1 MKRSSHRFH
10 RLRHLAAWAL
20 LLLAVGLLVWVN
32 ARFAFQNPGG
42 NDFLTRWVGTRALLF
57 EGLSP
62 YSDEV
67 ALRIQTRAYG
77 RPARAD
83 EDQMRMAYPLYSV
96 LIFAPFAL
104 IPNYPLARA
113 VWMTTLE
120 VLLVALLVLSLRL
133 VRWKPPARLLGM
145 LLLFSLTWYHG
156 VRAVI
161 NGNAV
166 VWVAFFLTA
175 AVWALETRRDAW
187 AGVLLALA
195 TIKPHLA
202 LLPLLFVWGWSWRQA
217 RRQVVAWTVG
227 TVVVLSLAGLLV
239 VPQWLQQ
246 NLREVLAYPGYTPP
260 TTLQA
265 ALRGWF
271 SHWGTLLGWAVTLAL
286 AGLLVWAWARAW
298 QQAAFPL
305 WTYALTL
312 VASQWIGI
320 TTDPGNFILLF
331 LPLVWVL
338 ARLARRFGE
347 GAVWGVLLVLWVGLW
362 WLFVA
367 TLGQYHG
374 QPQQSTVMFLPLP
387 GILLMGLLGLRAQG
401 EF

>member
-1 MKRSSHRFH
+1 MKQTRGRWQG
-10 RLRHLAAWAL
+10 LLAAVLVA
-20 LLLAVGLLVWVN
+20 AVIGLLTWVN
-32 ARFAFQNPGG
+32 VRFAYQNPGG

-67 ALRIQTRAYG
+67 ALRIQQRAYG

-83 EDQMRMAYPLYSV
+83 EDQMRMAYPIYSV
-96 LIFAPFAL
+96 LIFAPFAW
-104 IPNYPLARA
+104 IADYPLARA
-113 VWMTTLE
+113 VWMTALE
-120 VLLVALLVLSLRL
+120 VLLLALLALSLRL
-133 VRWKPPARLLGM
+133 VRWKPSTPLLGM

-175 AVWALETRRDAW
+175 AVWALEERRDAW

-202 LLPLLFVWGWSWRQA
+202 LLPLLFVFGWAWFQH
-217 RRQVVAWTVG
+217 RRKVIVWTVG
-227 TVVVLSLAGLLV
+227 TVAVFSLAGMLV
-239 VPQWLQQ
+239 VPQWVLQ
-246 NLREVLAYPGYTPP
+246 NLREVLAYTDYTPP
-260 TTLQA
+260 TTIQDALQ
-265 ALRGWF
+265 GWF
-271 SHWGTLLGWAVTLAL
+271 PEWGTTLGWALTLAL
-286 AGLLVWAWARAW
+286 AGMLVWVWWQAW
-298 QQAAFPL
+298 QQVAFPL

-331 LPLVWVL
+331 LPLIWVL

-347 GAVWGVLLVLWVGLW
+347 RAAWVLLGV
-362 WLFVA
+362 
-367 TLGQYHG
+367 
-374 QPQQSTVMFLPLP
+374 
-387 GILLMGLLGLRAQG
+387 
-401 EF
+401 

>member
-1 MKRSSHRFH
+1 MKQTRGRWQG
-10 RLRHLAAWAL
+10 LLAAVLVA
-20 LLLAVGLLVWVN
+20 AVIGLLTWVN
-32 ARFAFQNPGG
+32 VRFAYQNPGG

-67 ALRIQTRAYG
+67 ALRIQQRAYG

-83 EDQMRMAYPLYSV
+83 EDQMRMAYPIYSV
-96 LIFAPFAL
+96 LIFAPFAW
-104 IPNYPLARA
+104 IADYPLARA
-113 VWMTTLE
+113 VWMTALE
-120 VLLVALLVLSLRL
+120 VLLLALLALSLRL
-133 VRWKPPARLLGM
+133 VRWKPSTPLLGM

-175 AVWALETRRDAW
+175 AVWALEERRDAW

-202 LLPLLFVWGWSWRQA
+202 LLPLLFVLGWAWFQH
-217 RRQVVAWTVG
+217 RRKVIVWTVG
-227 TVVVLSLAGLLV
+227 TVAVFSLAGMLV
-239 VPQWLQQ
+239 VPQWVLQ
-246 NLREVLAYPGYTPP
+246 NLREVLAYTGYTPP
-260 TTLQA
+260 TTIQDALQ
-265 ALRGWF
+265 GWF
-271 SHWGTLLGWAVTLAL
+271 PEWGTALGWALTLAL
-286 AGLLVWAWARAW
+286 AGMLVWVWWQAW

-331 LPLVWVL
+331 LPLIWVL

-347 GAVWGVLLVLWVGLW
+347 RAAWVLLGVLWIGLW

-367 TLGQYHG
+367 TLSQHNG

-387 GILLMGLLGLRAQG
+387 GLLLVGLWGLRQG
-401 EF
+401 DEF